1 MDKPR
6 ILAIDDEIDVLAMY
20 KTLLKKNYNIFIAE
34 NGEKGLGILKEHTID
49 LILLDL
55 KMPGIDGLET
65 LKRIKEIDD
74 KATVIIVSALS
85 DIKSAVNSIKKGAAD
100 FINKPFELEELTSV
114 MENALNRKKLEME
127 NLYLKTALSE
137 KNSYGSLIG
146 KSLAMKRIFELVDT
160 IAKSNS
166 SIVITGESGTGKELV
181 AQAIHQKSLRCQNPF
196 VAINCAAI
204 PDNLFES
211 ELFGHERGAFTGA
224 VERRIGKFEMAH
236 IGTLFLDEI
245 GCMPTNL
252 QSKLLRA
259 IQENKIERIGGTKP
273 IEVDVRIVSATNQDL
288 TRAIQDKNFRE
299 DLFYRLNVIPVHLP
313 PLRERKED
321 IPLLI
326 FHFLKRFNEELKK
339 NIKGISK
346 EAEQVLLNYNWPG
359 NVRELSNVIERAV
372 VLCQKNEIAA
382 QDLFMLVQN
391 IYPTNT
397 TQNLDEA
404 VNNFEREFILQALK
418 QNNNNHTKTA
428 KNLGM
433 HRSTLLSRLKNLGI
447 KQQN

>member
-1 MDKPR
+1 MSDKPR
-6 ILAIDDEIDVLAMY
+6 ILAIDDEMDVLTMY
-20 KTLLKKNYNIFIAE
+20 KTLLKKSYNIVTAE
-34 NGEKGLGILKEHTID
+34 NGEKGLAILKEHTID

-65 LKRIKEIDD
+65 LKHIKEIDD

-100 FINKPFELEELTSV
+100 FVSKPFDLEELTTV
-114 MENALNRKKLEME
+114 IENALNRKKLEME

-137 KNSYGSLIG
+137 KTSYGSLIG
-146 KSLAMKRIFELVDT
+146 KSLVMKRIFELVDT
-160 IAKSNS
+160 VAKSNS
-166 SIVITGESGTGKELV
+166 SILITGESGTGKELV
-181 AQAIHQKSLRCQNPF
+181 AQAIHQKSLRRESPF
-196 VAINCAAI
+196 VAVNCAAI

-236 IGTLFLDEI
+236 TGTLFLDEI

-288 TRAIQDKNFRE
+288 TQAIQDKNFRE

-326 FHFLKRFNEELKK
+326 YHFLKRFNEELKK
-339 NIKGISK
+339 NIKSISK
-346 EAEQVLLNYNWPG
+346 EAEQVLVNYNWPG

-372 VLCQKNEIAA
+372 VLCQKEEIAG
-382 QDLFMLVQN
+382 QGLFVLVQN
-391 IYPTNT
+391 TYPAISSQT
-397 TQNLDEA
+397 LDEA
-404 VNNFEREFILQALK
+404 VNNFEREFLLQAIK
-418 QNNNNHTKTA
+418 QNNNNHTQTA
-428 KNLGM
+428 KKLGI

-447 KQQN
+447 K

>member
-1 MDKPR
+1 MEKPKV
-6 ILAIDDEIDVLAMY
+6 LAIDDEMDVLTMY
-20 KTLLKKNYNIFIAE
+20 KTLLKKSYNIFTAE
-34 NGEKGLGILKEHTID
+34 NGEKGLAILKEHTID

-55 KMPGIDGLET
+55 KMPGMDGLET

-85 DIKSAVNSIKKGAAD
+85 DIKSAVNSIKKGATD
-100 FINKPFELEELTSV
+100 FVNKPFELEELTSV

-137 KNSYGSLIG
+137 KTSYGSLIG

-160 IAKSNS
+160 VAKSSS
-166 SIVITGESGTGKELV
+166 SIIITGESGTGKELV
-181 AQAIHQKSLRCQNPF
+181 AQAIHQKSLRCQYPF

-224 VERRIGKFEMAH
+224 FERRIGKFEMAH
-236 IGTLFLDEI
+236 MGTLFLDEI

-288 TRAIQDKNFRE
+288 TQAIQDKNFRE

-382 QDLFMLVQN
+382 PDLFVLVQN
-391 IYPTNT
+391 TYPTT
-397 TQNLDEA
+397 AAQNLDEA
-404 VNNFEREFILQALK
+404 VNNFKREFLLQALK
-418 QNNNNHTKTA
+418 HNNNNHTQTA
-428 KNLGM
+428 KNLGI
-433 HRSTLLSRLKNLGI
+433 HRSTLLSKLKNLGI
-447 KQQN
+447 K